1 MRSAFRVY
9 RALFLVA
16 ILLIGACVTIN
27 IYFPAEKVESVA
39 GKIVE
44 DIRGP
49 QPQPE
54 GSQAP
59 EKKQQ
64 GYRGDRSVFAWLVST
79 AWAEDITTVSNPAI
93 RELKTRMK
101 DRYAQLKP
109 WFAAGALEE
118 GNDGYVA
125 IASSDSL
132 SVRDK
137 GMLRNLVAAENNDR
151 KSLYLEVARALTI
164 DAGQVDRIAGIFA
177 KEWQKSVP

>member
-9 RALFLVA
+9 RAVFFVT

-49 QPQPE
+49 QPE
-54 GSQAP
+54 GSPAP
-59 EKKQQ
+59 EQKQQ
-64 GYRGDRSVFAWLVST
+64 GFKRDRSVFAFMVST

-109 WFAAGALEE
+109 WFAAGVLKE
-118 GNDGYVA
+118 GDDGYVA
-125 IASSDSL
+125 IAPSDTL

-137 GMLRNLVAAENNDR
+137 GMLRNLVAAENSDR
-151 KSLYLEVARALTI
+151 KSLYLEVAKALNI

-177 KEWQKSVP
+177 GEWQKSVP